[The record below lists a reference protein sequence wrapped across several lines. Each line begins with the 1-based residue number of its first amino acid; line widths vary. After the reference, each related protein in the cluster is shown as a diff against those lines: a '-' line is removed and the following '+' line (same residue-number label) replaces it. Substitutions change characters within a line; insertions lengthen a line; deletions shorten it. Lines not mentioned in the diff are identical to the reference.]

1 MSSLIKKIIF
11 FLSIGILAAINFF
24 PIYWLVISSFRPLTE
39 MITPKVT
46 LFPNR
51 FVLENYVYIFKNTN
65 FIRYFVNS
73 SLIALIT
80 TFLSIVISVPAGYSL
95 ARLKFYGRNTLGKLI
110 LFTYIIPSVLLII
123 PIFSMIVKLKLMD
136 TYLSLIISYTTFSI
150 PFCIWILR
158 GFFLSIPK
166 ELEEASMVDGTGRVG
181 ALLRVIFPLSTPG
194 VAAAA
199 VFCFILSWNEYL
211 FALVFIND
219 DALRT
224 LPIGLGFFLGQMQ
237 GELWGSLM
245 AFAALTSFPVLIFFL
260 LLEKYFVE
268 GLTTGAV
275 KG

>member
-1 MSSLIKKIIF
+1 LF
-11 FLSIGILAAINFF
+11 FITVVVLAGVNFF
-24 PIYWLVISSFRPLTE
+24 PVYWLIISSFRPLTE
-39 MITPKVT
+39 MITPETT
-46 LFPNR
+46 LFPKR
-51 FVLENYVYIFKNTN
+51 LVIEHYAYIFKNTN
-65 FIRYFVNS
+65 FFRYFINS
-73 SLIALIT
+73 SVVSLIT
-80 TFLSIVISVPAGYSL
+80 TFISIAISVPAGYSL
-95 ARLKFYGRNTLGKLI
+95 ARLKFYGRNALGELV

-123 PIFSMIVKLKLMD
+123 PIFSLIVKFKLMD

-158 GFFLSIPK
+158 GFFLSIPI
-166 ELEEASMVDGTGRVG
+166 ELEQASMVDGTGRVG
-181 ALLRVIFPLSTPG
+181 ALIRVIFPLSAPG

-219 DALRT
+219 DNLRT

-245 AFAALTSFPVLIFFL
+245 AFAALTSFPVFFFFL
-260 LLEKYFVE
+260 ALEKYFVE
-268 GLTTGAV
+268 GLTAGAV